1 MFAWACCTQHHALSS
16 PPAPHAGPSQGSLP
30 VYDSDMEDASFWD
43 PMLEHLCHPL
53 RVADLLRR
61 MTKGPDYDQLPE
73 ALWEKVQK
81 QSMLSPEES
90 AAAEATVLPIR
101 EYILPHM
108 RGVLKGFLS
117 KARLDLMAAELGLQR
132 RDVWGPKQR

>member
-1 MFAWACCTQHHALSS
+1 MGVLFAPCNLMPS
-16 PPAPHAGPSQGSLP
+16 PPLHAGPSQGSLP
-30 VYDSDMEDASFWD
+30 DYDSEEDANFWNS
-43 PMLEHLCHPL
+43 MLEHLCHPL

-61 MTKGPDYDQLPE
+61 MTKGPEYDQLPE

-108 RGVLKGFLS
+108 RGALKGFLS
-117 KARLDLMAAELGLQR
+117 RARLDLMAADLGLQKK
-132 RDVWGPKQR
+132 DMWGPKQR

>member
-1 MFAWACCTQHHALSS
+1 
-16 PPAPHAGPSQGSLP
+16 
-30 VYDSDMEDASFWD
+30 
-43 PMLEHLCHPL
+43 MLEHLCHPL

-108 RGVLKGFLS
+108 SGRGATVEGCQGVQLVY
-117 KARLDLMAAELGLQR
+117 LGR
-132 RDVWGPKQR
+132 